1 MKPVLQDSKNLSLIP
16 LLPPVAALLVLLDWM
31 KKGFLPLVTCPQML
45 TPVELV
51 FQDSINLYL
60 IPLLHPV
67 AALLVLLDW
76 MKKGFLPLVT

>member
-1 MKPVLQDSKNLSLIP
+1 
-16 LLPPVAALLVLLDWM
+16 
-31 KKGFLPLVTCPQML
+31 ML

-76 MKKGFLPLVT
+76 MKKGFLTLPICP